1 MSWQDELRQLDVELA
16 SGRIGHTEHRKRRD
30 ELLAE
35 ASGGAMPSPVAS
47 PLRHPAG
54 PWHSTNPA
62 ARPAEL
68 PTVTLPPVPPPAAL
82 PEQQTQAFD
91 TRPREP
97 EQPAA
102 EPHDSPK
109 GRRSLPFLPD
119 HKTTAPSPA
128 DINPTVYLR
137 AEPPQPRRDP
147 GTRQLPRNLP
157 SLAPDNAVPR
167 HRAPALEDYA
177 VVGKKKP
184 TWLFIAA
191 GVLVVL
197 GLIIGGTVWLGAPK
211 GGDQQSPP
219 AIAQAPDALGGPGAA
234 QPTPEPALEDR
245 VPALPGSPLPEN
257 STVSLDKGV
266 ELKLL
271 QKESAQ
277 VFAQHGVTSVVVR
290 GSSDGDTGYL
300 TYAVPTR
307 SAEDA
312 KAVVTYM
319 MQAFQAGGFAPR
331 AGDPEVVTGRDGAR
345 RMDATWYTSG
355 NVAVGLLASQ
365 PFELDKNKLRTSLD
379 KTRATFKEA
388 LPPS

>member
-68 PTVTLPPVPPPAAL
+68 PTVTLPPVPPPSA
-82 PEQQTQAFD
+82 E
-91 TRPREP
+91 PREATAS
-97 EQPAA
+97 ET
-102 EPHDSPK
+102 PK
-109 GRRSLPFLPD
+109 GRRALPSLPD

-157 SLAPDNAVPR
+157 SLAPDDAVPQ

-184 TWLFIAA
+184 TWLFVAA
-191 GVLVVL
+191 GVLIVL
-197 GLIIGGTVWLGAPK
+197 GMIIGGTVWLGASNGP
-211 GGDQQSPP
+211 DQPSSP
-219 AIAQAPDALGGPGAA
+219 AIAQAPAALGGPATG
-234 QPTPEPALEDR
+234 QPAPEPALEDR

-277 VFAQHGVTSVVVR
+277 AFAQHGVTSVVIR
-290 GSSDGDTGYL
+290 GSNDGDTGYL
-300 TYAVPTR
+300 AYAVPTR

-312 KAVVTYM
+312 KAVATYM
-319 MQAFQAGGFAPR
+319 LQAFQAGGFALR
-331 AGDPEVVTGRDGAR
+331 AGDPEVVSGRDGAR

>member
-62 ARPAEL
+62 ARPIEL
-68 PTVTLPPVPPPAAL
+68 PAVTLPP
-82 PEQQTQAFD
+82 EQPTQPFD

-97 EQPAA
+97 ERPAA
-102 EPHDSPK
+102 KRP
-109 GRRSLPFLPD
+109 LPSLPD

-147 GTRQLPRNLP
+147 GTRQLPRTLP
-157 SLAPDNAVPR
+157 PLAPDAGPR
-167 HRAPALEDYA
+167 HSAPAPEDYA
-177 VVGKKKP
+177 VVGKGKP

-211 GGDQQSPP
+211 GGDQPSPP
-219 AIAQAPDALGGPGAA
+219 AIAQAPDAVGGPGAGQPA
-234 QPTPEPALEDR
+234 QEPALEDR

-266 ELKLL
+266 ELKLFP
-271 QKESAQ
+271 KESAQ
-277 VFAQHGVTSVVVR
+277 IFAQHGVTSVVFR

-300 TYAVPTR
+300 AYAIPTR
-307 SAEDA
+307 SDEDA
-312 KAVVTYM
+312 KAVVAYL
-319 MQAFQAGGFAPR
+319 MQASQAGGFTLR
-331 AGDPEVVTGRDGAR
+331 ADDPESVTGREGAR
-345 RMDATWYTSG
+345 RMDGTWFTSG
-355 NVAVGLLASQ
+355 KVAVVLWASQ
-365 PFELDKNKLRTSLD
+365 PFNLDKNKLRASLD
-379 KTRATFKEA
+379 TTRATFKAA

>member
-68 PTVTLPPVPPPAAL
+68 PTVTLPPVPPPST
-82 PEQQTQAFD
+82 E
-91 TRPREP
+91 PREAP
-97 EQPAA
+97 TS
-102 EPHDSPK
+102 EPPK
-109 GRRSLPFLPD
+109 GRRALPSLPD

-157 SLAPDNAVPR
+157 SLAPDDAVPQ

-234 QPTPEPALEDR
+234 QPEPALEDR

-266 ELKLL
+266 ELKLF

-277 VFAQHGVTSVVVR
+277 IFAQHGVTSVVFR

-300 TYAVPTR
+300 AYAVPTR
-307 SAEDA
+307 SDEDA
-312 KAVVTYM
+312 KAVVAYL
-319 MQAFQAGGFAPR
+319 MQASQAGGFALRP
-331 AGDPEVVTGRDGAR
+331 GDPEVVTGRDGAR
-345 RMDATWYTSG
+345 RLDGTWYTSG
-355 NVAVGLLASQ
+355 KVAVGLWASQ
-365 PFELDKNKLRTSLD
+365 PFNLDKNKLRTSLD
-379 KTRATFKEA
+379 KTRATFKAA

>member
-16 SGRIGHTEHRKRRD
+16 SGRIGHAEHRKRRD

-47 PLRHPAG
+47 PLSRPGA

-62 ARPAEL
+62 MRQIEL
-68 PTVTLPPVPPPAAL
+68 PIVTLPPVSPPTAA
-82 PEQQTQAFD
+82 PHET
-91 TRPREP
+91 PKREN
-97 EQPAA
+97 
-102 EPHDSPK
+102 PK
-109 GRRSLPFLPD
+109 GRRSVPHLPD

-137 AEPPQPRRDP
+137 AEPPRPRRDP
-147 GTRQLPRNLP
+147 GTRQLPRELP
-157 SLAPDNAVPR
+157 PLVSDAAGPR
-167 HRAPALEDYA
+167 HSAPAPEDYA

-184 TWLFIAA
+184 AWLFVAA

-197 GLIIGGTVWLGAPK
+197 GMIIGGTLWLGASNGP
-211 GGDQQSPP
+211 DQPSSP
-219 AIAQAPDALGGPGAA
+219 AIAQAPDALGGQAA
-234 QPTPEPALEDR
+234 PEPALEDR

-266 ELKLL
+266 ELKLF

-277 VFAQHGVTSVVVR
+277 IFAQHGVTSVVFR

-300 TYAVPTR
+300 AYAIPTR
-307 SAEDA
+307 SNEDA
-312 KAVVTYM
+312 KAVVAYL
-319 MQAFQAGGFAPR
+319 MQASQAGGFALR
-331 AGDPEVVTGRDGAR
+331 ADDPESVTGRDGAR
-345 RMDATWYTSG
+345 RMDGTWYTSG
-355 NVAVGLLASQ
+355 KVAVALWASQ
-365 PFELDKNKLRTSLD
+365 PFDLDKNKLRTSLD

-388 LPPS
+388 LPPN

>member
-68 PTVTLPPVPPPAAL
+68 PTVTLPPVPPS
-82 PEQQTQAFD
+82 EQQTQAFD

-97 EQPAA
+97 ERPAA
-102 EPHDSPK
+102 EPRETPK

-147 GTRQLPRNLP
+147 GTRQPPRSLP
-157 SLAPDNAVPR
+157 SLAPDDAVLP

-177 VVGKKKP
+177 FVGKRRP

-211 GGDQQSPP
+211 GGDQSPP
-219 AIAQAPDALGGPGAA
+219 AIAQAPDAVGGPGAA
-234 QPTPEPALEDR
+234 QPEPALEDR

-266 ELKLL
+266 ELKLFP
-271 QKESAQ
+271 KESAQ
-277 VFAQHGVTSVVVR
+277 IFAQHGVTSVVFR
-290 GSSDGDTGYL
+290 GSSDGDIGYL
-300 TYAVPTR
+300 AYAIPAR
-307 SAEDA
+307 SDEDA
-312 KAVVTYM
+312 KAVVAYL
-319 MQAFQAGGFAPR
+319 MQASQAGGFALR
-331 AGDPEVVTGRDGAR
+331 ADDPESVTGRDGAR
-345 RMDATWYTSG
+345 RMDGTWFTSG
-355 NVAVGLLASQ
+355 KVAVVLWASQ
-365 PFELDKNKLRTSLD
+365 PFDLDKNKLRTSLD